1 MKKIFVL
8 LSISILFL
16 IEAAPVF
23 AAEGGGSSLDF
34 LYKVINFLILL
45 GILYYF
51 AKKPIASGLKN
62 SAQATKQNLDEAR
75 KAQQEVE
82 AELEA
87 FRGKLA
93 QMKQEAQT
101 MVENA
106 KKEAEA
112 EKERIITEGQAL
124 ANRMKE
130 QVRVAVEQEY
140 KKAELELRQW
150 TAEETVK
157 MAEKLVQ
164 EKMDDSHHENLIKE
178 YLNQLQ

>member
-8 LSISILFL
+8 LSTSILFL
-16 IEAAPVF
+16 IEAAPLF
-23 AAEGGGSSLDF
+23 AAEGGGAALDF
-34 LYKVINFLILL
+34 VYKVINFSILL

-51 AKKPIASGLKN
+51 AKKPIANGLKN
-62 SAQATKQNLDEAR
+62 SAQTSKENLEEAR
-75 KAQQEVE
+75 NAQKEVE

-106 KKEAEA
+106 KQEAEA
-112 EKERIITEGQAL
+112 EKERIITEGRAL
-124 ANRMKE
+124 ANHIKK

-150 TAEETVK
+150 TAAETVK

-164 EKMDDSHHENLIKE
+164 EKIDDSHHENLIKD